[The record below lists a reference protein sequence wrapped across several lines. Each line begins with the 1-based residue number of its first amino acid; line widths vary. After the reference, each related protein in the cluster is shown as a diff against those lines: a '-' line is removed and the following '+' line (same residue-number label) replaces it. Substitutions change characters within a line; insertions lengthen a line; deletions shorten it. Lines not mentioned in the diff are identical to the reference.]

1 MRHFLAFLQR
11 FRIFLVFA
19 VLQIVALSLYFS
31 FFYFP
36 RTQYLTS
43 ASMIN
48 GKILKVKNSV
58 TKHFD
63 LSHNNDILQK
73 ENARLRAMLEE
84 SKYLLNHAD
93 TTILDTVFTQ
103 QYTYLPATV
112 INSTHDKFNNYFTLD
127 VGTLQGVHRDMGVFS
142 DNGIV
147 GVVHFASEH
156 YAVVKSVLTE
166 NINVDVMIEESGLIG
181 LLKWD
186 GRDARRGI
194 ITGISNDLDIPKW
207 SKVVTRGAGGIFP
220 RGLSVGKV
228 EKVESVEGKAFWN
241 VTVRYSEDYRKLQR
255 VYVITN
261 LFKKEQKDIES
272 LIPPDP
278 EQ

>member
-31 FFYFP
+31 FFHFP

-43 ASMIN
+43 ASEIN
-48 GKILKVKNSV
+48 GRILEVKNDV
-58 TKHFD
+58 TKHFA
-63 LSHNNDILQK
+63 LSHNNDLLQK
-73 ENARLRAMLEE
+73 ENVRLREKLAE
-84 SKYLLNHAD
+84 SKYLVQRGD
-93 TTILDTVFTQ
+93 TLIKDSIFEQ
-103 QYTYLPATV
+103 QYRYIPATV

-127 VGTLQGVHRDMGVFS
+127 AGTMHGVYRNMGVFS
-142 DNGIV
+142 DKGIV

-156 YAVVKSVLTE
+156 YSVVKSVLTE

-220 RGLSVGKV
+220 RGLTVGKV

-241 VTVRYSEDYRKLQR
+241 VTIMYSEDYRKLQR
-255 VYVITN
+255 VYVIKN
-261 LFKKEQKDIES
+261 LFKDEQKKIES
-272 LIPPDP
+272 LIPPEP